1 MHKYC
6 STVHVLVLIMPV
18 LYCYTVPF
26 NANFMSQ
33 KKKNK
38 KKNEGTEEYMK
49 PYGAACFCFADLC

>member
-26 NANFMSQ
+26 NANFMS
-33 KKKNK
+33 KKKK
-38 KKNEGTEEYMK
+38 KSKGTEEYVK
-49 PYGAACFCFADLC
+49 PYEAAYFCFPDLC